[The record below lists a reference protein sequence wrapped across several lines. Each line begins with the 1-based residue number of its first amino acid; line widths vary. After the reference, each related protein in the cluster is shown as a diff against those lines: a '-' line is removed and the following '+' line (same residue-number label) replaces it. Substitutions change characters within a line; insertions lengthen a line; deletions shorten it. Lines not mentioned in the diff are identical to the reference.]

1 MKKLLL
7 FIFLLSICSN
17 GLFAQIYSRSSISP
31 VYVNFRSGVDY
42 SRSADS
48 VTVPEKY
55 DYNFFGSNVI
65 SVDLPMTSPAEA
77 ALTRLQSQLSS
88 LLAAKGTSP
97 AQIKEIKAEIATA
110 KRQVEIDDSIRGI
123 KIFEALQSQRVP
135 NKIIASLLI
144 DESAKVMSLDKLAK
158 RAEYNATDADFLKAM
173 NSEAKMSAIRDK
185 GVALLSNIYIFVFDT
200 RTTAET
206 GAVEGKPELKLY
218 SNIGR
223 SYLYKIDID
232 TLVKTGQFDELIFTE
247 PNQAKY
253 TAFKNFNFPV
263 KLILEKGF
271 EGAASNYTIEAESAK
286 NMAKALLNKNSGQDV
301 VKYIMKNQEEIDK
314 EIVTSILSSADEKF
328 TKDYKP
334 FQVKVSVF
342 ASNPIRAKIG
352 AKESLQIDDLYK
364 ITENVQ
370 KGNEVIEKKIGWV
383 RAKKVIDNRKNAD
396 GKTEPSTFYKAGSK
410 KVEKG
415 MKLTQVPE
423 QGIIIGLGYGL
434 AEDNIMAGPYISAD
448 YITHMAP
455 GLRLGLTIGGFSKMR
470 PDQVYVNY
478 LPVRSDFLDFEGI
491 NIYGDITVQKIFQA
505 NRIELTPLAGAYF
518 SMLSINSFWVN
529 NSKKDAQ
536 EYFPGLVNTVAGGVA
551 GIKFGINFGKHA
563 QLNLGYKAGF
573 QFYSELK
580 DDDGEVFY
588 TTGNR
593 ITMDFNR
600 PGALT
605 VGLRLFGF

>member
-1 MKKLLL
+1 
-7 FIFLLSICSN
+7 
-17 GLFAQIYSRSSISP
+17 
-31 VYVNFRSGVDY
+31 
-42 SRSADS
+42 
-48 VTVPEKY
+48 
-55 DYNFFGSNVI
+55 
-65 SVDLPMTSPAEA
+65 
-77 ALTRLQSQLSS
+77 
-88 LLAAKGTSP
+88 
-97 AQIKEIKAEIATA
+97 
-110 KRQVEIDDSIRGI
+110 
-123 KIFEALQSQRVP
+123 
-135 NKIIASLLI
+135 
-144 DESAKVMSLDKLAK
+144 
-158 RAEYNATDADFLKAM
+158 
-173 NSEAKMSAIRDK
+173 
-185 GVALLSNIYIFVFDT
+185 
-200 RTTAET
+200 
-206 GAVEGKPELKLY
+206 
-218 SNIGR
+218 
-223 SYLYKIDID
+223 
-232 TLVKTGQFDELIFTE
+232 
-247 PNQAKY
+247 
-253 TAFKNFNFPV
+253 
-263 KLILEKGF
+263 
-271 EGAASNYTIEAESAK
+271 
-286 NMAKALLNKNSGQDV
+286 
-301 VKYIMKNQEEIDK
+301 MKNQEEIDK

-536 EYFPGLVNTVAGGVA
+536 EYFPGLANTVAGGVA